1 MVFFLSRCTCLPCY
15 RCLRV
20 INFVKIRKPYFAVVG
35 QQSNLNVFNFTIS
48 SDCFEVVQTNRMQ
61 ETVTVNLCSHS
72 VQFSPPS
79 FYVTK
84 RWERDSPSFP
94 ALRDRERSQN
104 WTMFTLYTEQLFVPT
119 QELLGI
125 VYSVIWLS
133 TLEIANR
140 SFAPLQIACSQTLYF
155 LIKVRRA
162 RVIKNEPRGIYWPRQ
177 RKGVGVGE
185 NGIFFFLAHASVFEK
200 NEKKNKTTSVYRLQ

>member
-1 MVFFLSRCTCLPCY
+1 MFTCDKFCQYSEAIFRGLGTTKY
-15 RCLRV
+15 
-20 INFVKIRKPYFAVVG
+20 
-35 QQSNLNVFNFTIS
+35 LNVFNFTIS

-84 RWERDSPSFP
+84 RWERDSLSFP

-125 VYSVIWLS
+125 VYSVI
-133 TLEIANR
+133 
-140 SFAPLQIACSQTLYF
+140 
-155 LIKVRRA
+155 
-162 RVIKNEPRGIYWPRQ
+162 
-177 RKGVGVGE
+177 
-185 NGIFFFLAHASVFEK
+185 
-200 NEKKNKTTSVYRLQ
+200 

>member
-1 MVFFLSRCTCLPCY
+1 MLKSQIILGIFSQAWLCCLVVYYSDWCEQLCAIKFYNQVKSMVFFLSRCTCLPCY

-104 WTMFTLYTEQLFVPT
+104 WTMFTLYTGQLLVPT
-119 QELLGI
+119 QNLFGI
-125 VYSVIWLS
+125 VYSV
-133 TLEIANR
+133 
-140 SFAPLQIACSQTLYF
+140 
-155 LIKVRRA
+155 
-162 RVIKNEPRGIYWPRQ
+162 
-177 RKGVGVGE
+177 
-185 NGIFFFLAHASVFEK
+185 
-200 NEKKNKTTSVYRLQ
+200 TS